1 MDRSTKPAFN
11 FVNLTHPD
19 DLKDA
24 ETQHR
29 IRRLAMTE
37 AMKARR
43 KPELK
48 RVRNETVV
56 LKFRDPDTKVPNVDR
71 FGGGNTDPFSAY
83 PVPLDESSRALLA
96 HSRHYCPFL
105 ISLLPDLA

>member
-19 DLKDA
+19 DLKDG

-37 AMKARR
+37 SSRARK
-43 KPELK
+43 KPK
-48 RVRNETVV
+48 TRRAHNETV
-56 LKFRDPDTKVPNVDR
+56 LEFRDPDTKVPDFDR
-71 FGGGNTDPFSAY
+71 FGGGNTDPFSAC

-96 HSRHYCPFL
+96 HSRHHL
-105 ISLLPDLA
+105 SVPDQPLT